1 MIILPLLKIF
11 FVFFFFFF
19 FLRVVVLLQITEKVG
34 PGIPVITNKAK
45 GLIGTDVQT
54 DKLREV
60 CSLICL
66 S

>member
-1 MIILPLLKIF
+1 M
-11 FVFFFFFF
+11 
-19 FLRVVVLLQITEKVG
+19 VVLLQITEKVG

-60 CSLICL
+60 CSLISWNCL